1 MRFNLKPCENPLHG
15 YHFVGKIH
23 DKDASFIHYLKIIT
37 KYMKKTLDLFD
48 NAIKLDLSNTK
59 DSYKILWDSLNSLS
73 SMLDE

>member
-1 MRFNLKPCENPLHG
+1 
-15 YHFVGKIH
+15 
-23 DKDASFIHYLKIIT
+23 
-37 KYMKKTLDLFD
+37 MKKTLDLFD